1 MKYNKLLISAV
12 SITAAVT
19 LLAGCAAAGSGKSGK
34 KDKQPDNDVT
44 YEACETTVA
53 MAGDSSATSCGNSV
67 RKSRYFPK
75 LF

>member
-34 KDKQPDNDVT
+34 KDKPDNDVT

>member
-44 YEACETTVA
+44 YEACETTVD
-53 MAGDSSATSCGNSV
+53 MADDGGV
-67 RKSRYFPK
+67 G
-75 LF
+75 